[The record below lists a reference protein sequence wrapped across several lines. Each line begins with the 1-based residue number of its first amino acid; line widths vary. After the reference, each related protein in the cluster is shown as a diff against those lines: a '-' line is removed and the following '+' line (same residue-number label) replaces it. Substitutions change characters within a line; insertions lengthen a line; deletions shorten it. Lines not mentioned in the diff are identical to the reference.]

1 MGPIRRHPLGQ
12 ARRTLRASWLALGC
26 ALTLALAGC
35 GEHASEGKDCPLAE
49 RQRTSS
55 GFCVP
60 RWVSLKKGEVNARKG
75 PGKDYPTIWTYHAK
89 GLPVQ
94 VVAETEDWRRICDSQ
109 GVASWVSRAMVDG
122 RRTVIV
128 LGNTAMALRGK
139 PLNTG
144 PPAGALNAQT
154 LASLDRCQGPWCKVK
169 VGSVSGWAPAQSLW
183 GVAPSAQCH

>member
-1 MGPIRRHPLGQ
+1 M
-12 ARRTLRASWLALGC
+12 ALGC
-26 ALTLALAGC
+26 SALALALAGC
-35 GEHASEGKDCPLAE
+35 GEHASEGKDCPLVE

-128 LGNTAMALRGK
+128 LGNMPLALHKQPLDTA
-139 PLNTG
+139 PQ
-144 PPAGALNAQT
+144 AGALNAQT
-154 LASLDRCQGPWCKVK
+154 LASLDRCLGGWCKVK
-169 VGSVSGWAPAQSLW
+169 AAGLSGWTPALSLW
-183 GVAPSAQCH
+183 GAASKAQCH